1 MISRCGGRQR
11 YGLVARQNAR
21 RRAIVQVVDGPYG
34 TSILI
39 RSFTQDE

>member
-1 MISRCGGRQR
+1 MGWWHDKMPGGAQSCR
-11 YGLVARQNAR
+11 LWTAL
-21 RRAIVQVVDGPYG
+21 YG